1 LLRAGCV
8 TGEETQTWQEV
19 TLEKL
24 FCGIDLGGTKLA
36 GGLMRADGEL
46 LDKEVVFDHA
56 GKDEIAV
63 VGRMHDVVDTLLSRQ
78 GKKVEDLEGIG
89 VGFAGHLR
97 FRDGVTIT
105 TSNFKGFKMKNFPLR
120 SAIQEHFPTRVVV
133 DNDANA
139 QGLAEYRFGAGAGH
153 KSMIFVTFST
163 GIGAAI
169 VLDGKLYRGMT
180 GTAGEVGHM
189 IVESESTFVC
199 GCGNHGCLMAHAS
212 GLALP
217 QVVRRKREQG
227 VSSKL
232 SLSEGKWERIDGKT
246 LGEGLAVGD
255 ELSRAVVLEFADYA
269 GIGLYNLFQIFNPDA
284 FVLGGGLMSWGDLYV
299 KRIQRKFAELVR
311 EMLFDPIQIVPSKL
325 EQDAGIIGAA
335 ALLLEKG

>member
-1 LLRAGCV
+1 M
-8 TGEETQTWQEV
+8 
-19 TLEKL
+19 EKL
-24 FCGIDLGGTKLA
+24 LCGIDLGGTKLA
-36 GGLMRADGEL
+36 GGLMRADGKL

-56 GKDEIAV
+56 GQDELV
-63 VGRMHDVVDTLLSRQ
+63 VVSRMRDVVNALLSRQ
-78 GKKVEDLEGIG
+78 RMTVGDLEGIG

-105 TSNFKGFKMKNFPLR
+105 TSNYKGFKIKNFPLR
-120 SAIQEHFPTRVVV
+120 SAIQQHFPTRVVV

-139 QGLAEYRFGAGAGH
+139 QGLAEYLFGAGAGYG
-153 KSMIFVTFST
+153 SMIFVTFST
-163 GIGAAI
+163 GIGAGI
-169 VLDGKLYRGMT
+169 ILDGKLYRGMT

-189 IVESESTFVC
+189 IVEPGSRFVC

-217 QVVRRKREQG
+217 QVVRRKREQC
-227 VSSKL
+227 VPTRL
-232 SLSEGKWERIDGKT
+232 SLSEAEWERIDGKAI
-246 LGEGLAVGD
+246 GEGLAAGD
-255 ELSRAVVLEFADYA
+255 ELSRAVVLECADYA

-284 FVLGGGLMSWGDLYV
+284 FVLGGGLMSWGDLYLEGI
-299 KRIQRKFAELVR
+299 RRKFNELVR
-311 EMLFDPIQIVPSKL
+311 EMLFDPIQIAPSKL

>member
-1 LLRAGCV
+1 VTQKLL
-8 TGEETQTWQEV
+8 
-19 TLEKL
+19 
-24 FCGIDLGGTKLA
+24 CGIDLGGTKLA
-36 GGLMRADGEL
+36 GGLMRADGKL
-46 LDKEVVFDHA
+46 LDREVVLDHA
-56 GKDEIAV
+56 GRDEKFV
-63 VGRMHDVVDTLLSRQ
+63 VSRMRDIVTALLSRQ
-78 GKKVEDLEGIG
+78 HRTVADLEGIG

-105 TSNFKGFKMKNFPLR
+105 TSNYKGFKIKNFPLR

-139 QGLAEYRFGAGAGH
+139 QGLAEYRFGAGAGAGYG
-153 KSMIFVTFST
+153 SMIFVTFST
-163 GIGAAI
+163 GIGAGI
-169 VLDGKLYRGMT
+169 ILDGKLYRGMT

-189 IVESESTFVC
+189 IVNPASDFVC

-217 QVVRRKREQG
+217 QVVRSKRRQG
-227 VSSKL
+227 ARTEL
-232 SLSEGKWERIDGKT
+232 SLSEAEWERIDGKT
-246 LGEGLAVGD
+246 VGEGLAAGD
-255 ELSRAVVLEFADYA
+255 ELCRSVVLEFAEYA

-284 FVLGGGLMSWGDLYV
+284 FVLGGGLMSWGELYLA
-299 KRIQRKFAELVR
+299 RIRQTFNELVR
-311 EMLFDPIQIVPSKL
+311 EMLFDPVQILPSKL

>member
-1 LLRAGCV
+1 M
-8 TGEETQTWQEV
+8 
-19 TLEKL
+19 EKL
-24 FCGIDLGGTKLA
+24 LCGIDLGGTKLA
-36 GGLMRADGEL
+36 AGLMRADGKL

-56 GKDEIAV
+56 GKDEATV
-63 VGRMHDVVDTLLSRQ
+63 VSRMRDIVDALLSRQ
-78 GKKVEDLEGIG
+78 HKTVEDLEGIG

-97 FRDGVTIT
+97 FREGVTIT
-105 TSNFKGFKMKNFPLR
+105 SSNYKGFKIKNFPLR

-139 QGLAEYRFGAGAGH
+139 QALAEYRFGAGAGYG
-153 KSMIFVTFST
+153 SMIFVTFST
-163 GIGAAI
+163 GIGAGI
-169 VLDGKLYRGMT
+169 ILEGKLYRGMT

-189 IVESESTFVC
+189 IVEPESPFVC

-217 QVVRRKREQG
+217 QVVRSKREQG
-227 VSSKL
+227 VPTRL
-232 SLSEGKWERIDGKT
+232 SLSEGDWGKIDGKT
-246 LGEGLAVGD
+246 LGEGLAAGD

-284 FVLGGGLMSWGDLYV
+284 FVLGGGLMSWGDLYRE
-299 KRIQRKFAELVR
+299 RIRKKFHELAR
-311 EMLFDPIQIVPSKL
+311 EMLFDPVQIVPSKL

-335 ALLLEKG
+335 ALLLEQG